1 VADAEGVETTVDAHG
16 GVRADDEP
24 RMSPLARIGV
34 QKNRS
39 RKAQKSRNLEHIEPT
54 QYGETMKRVHDMG
67 GKHERFGPIDRGDH
81 QVEDWERL
89 ADAVNYV
96 LNAKGHKTT
105 DEMRRAIEG
114 LDGYTEMSYYERW
127 AAAAELL
134 VVEKGFLTKEE
145 IDARAAELEQRWGK
159 A

>member
-1 VADAEGVETTVDAHG
+1 
-16 GVRADDEP
+16 
-24 RMSPLARIGV
+24 M
-34 QKNRS
+34 QK
-39 RKAQKSRNLEHIEPT
+39 
-54 QYGETMKRVHDMG
+54 VHDIG
-67 GKHERFGPIDRGDH
+67 GKREEFGPIDRSGH

-105 DEMRRAIEG
+105 DEMRRAIES
-114 LDGYTEMSYYERW
+114 LEHYKEMSYYERW

-134 VVEKGFLTKEE
+134 VVEKGILTEEE
-145 IDARAAELEQRWGK
+145 IDARVAELERRWGE

>member
-1 VADAEGVETTVDAHG
+1 MH
-16 GVRADDEP
+16 
-24 RMSPLARIGV
+24 
-34 QKNRS
+34 K
-39 RKAQKSRNLEHIEPT
+39 
-54 QYGETMKRVHDMG
+54 VHDMG
-67 GKHERFGPIDRGDH
+67 GKREEFGPIDRSGH

-105 DEMRRAIEG
+105 DEMRRAIESFEE
-114 LDGYTEMSYYERW
+114 YKEMSYYERW

-134 VVEKGFLTKEE
+134 VVEKGLLAKEE
-145 IDARAAELEQRWGK
+145 IDARAAELERRWGE

>member
-1 VADAEGVETTVDAHG
+1 MH
-16 GVRADDEP
+16 
-24 RMSPLARIGV
+24 
-34 QKNRS
+34 K
-39 RKAQKSRNLEHIEPT
+39 
-54 QYGETMKRVHDMG
+54 VHDMG
-67 GKHERFGPIDRGDH
+67 GKREEFGPIDRSGH

-105 DEMRRAIEG
+105 DEMRRAIES
-114 LDGYTEMSYYERW
+114 LEEYKEMSYYERW

-134 VVEKGFLTKEE
+134 VVEKGLLAKEE
-145 IDARAAELEQRWGK
+145 IDARAAELKRRWGE